1 MFFFSTKYQSWCAN
15 SHTSVRKKKHSTAL
29 GGRAEGGEG
38 GVFCDKLIFIANPDF
53 FLYIYP
59 LLLAYL
65 DVAVEVP
72 SCSSYVTTLLA
83 GFYETGEGGGHDK
96 LCIQIHL
103 RIVLSNP

>member
-1 MFFFSTKYQSWCAN
+1 MEQWFFFQKNTKAG
-15 SHTSVRKKKHSTAL
+15 VRIRTLVCEKKNIVQLWA
-29 GGRAEGGEG
+29 GGPKGGG
-38 GVFCDKLIFIANPDF
+38 GFCDKLIFTANPDF

-83 GFYETGEGGGHDK
+83 GFYETGGGGGGGGW
-96 LCIQIHL
+96 
-103 RIVLSNP
+103 S